1 MNNLLFTSSFSIV
14 AQNYSKFWF
23 LRHLSV
29 LFLTENHIH
38 FINIQ
43 FYQNVTQ
50 KLNRY
55 SKFVIYKSYSTNVSQ
70 N

>member
-14 AQNYSKFWF
+14 AQNYGKFW
-23 LRHLSV
+23 
-29 LFLTENHIH
+29 FLTENHIH
-38 FINIQ
+38 IINIQ

-55 SKFVIYKSYSTNVSQ
+55 SKFVIYKSYLTNVIQ